1 MHKIAAR
8 GIADFS
14 VRPAATY
21 SEQNLPALAPQM
33 RWGIYANDK
42 FTGQGLWPI
51 PIIPLLA
58 RRKTTK
64 VLTPSGWFAV
74 CAASAIVM
82 GAAIAFAT

>member
-1 MHKIAAR
+1 L
-8 GIADFS
+8 
-14 VRPAATY
+14 T
-21 SEQNLPALAPQM
+21 ALAPQM
-33 RWGIYANDK
+33 RRAIYANDK

-51 PIIPLLA
+51 SLVPLLA

-74 CAASAIVM
+74 CAAGAIVM